1 MRLVAASL
9 FALIALAACS
19 PAADKKGEAPGAAPT
34 VTAPGGGAMSP
45 GQWRTTVSV
54 TAMSMPGLPPGAAA
68 KMKSRPFSSE
78 ECVTSADMAEFL
90 GKKANTDPDD
100 AARCTVNRMDHSG
113 GRIEGQST
121 CTDGAGGS
129 HTVHM
134 TGTYRADRV
143 DMVVNVDGQ
152 TSQGPMSQT
161 MSMTSE
167 RIGDCPG

>member
-9 FALIALAACS
+9 FALIALAACT
-19 PAADKKGEAPGAAPT
+19 PAADKKGEAPAA
-34 VTAPGGGAMSP
+34 TAPVAAMSP

-100 AARCTVNRMDHSG
+100 AARCTVNHMDHSG
-113 GRIEGQST
+113 GHIEGQST